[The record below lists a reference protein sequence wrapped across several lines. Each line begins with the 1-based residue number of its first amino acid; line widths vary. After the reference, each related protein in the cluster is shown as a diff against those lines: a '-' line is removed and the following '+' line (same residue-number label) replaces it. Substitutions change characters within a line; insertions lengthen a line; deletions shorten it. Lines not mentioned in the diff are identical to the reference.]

1 MPTIIGAGDPTTGY
15 DVENS
20 LRFNLVDDTDLV
32 QTFGSAGNRRTWT
45 FSAWIKRGRT
55 AVRQQI
61 FHQYGATDNNQWV
74 EFRFDSDDKLTF
86 SWYSSGVFTTSQVF
100 RDIASWYHIVLAVD
114 TTQGTDSDR
123 IKLYVNGSQI
133 TSFGSITYPLRI
145 MILV

>member
-86 SWYSSGVFTTSQVF
+86 SWYSSGVFTTNHVF

-123 IKLYVNGSQI
+123 IKLYVNGSQV
-133 TSFGSITYPLRI
+133 TSFGSILILLRI